1 MSKWNKPSSQTYENA
16 EATKKYSFRNA
27 EPKIAVK
34 LSPKLQKVVLKERSV
49 SLSKLQKVVPKGAK
63 CKFCAQ
69 KSFLRECRAKYH
81 RNIRR
86 STKSQREY
94 YRNRRRRSSKDVP

>member
-63 CKFCAQ
+63 CKRKVNENTAEIEGEEVQ
-69 KSFLRECRAKYH
+69 KTFLRECRTYTEK
-81 RNIRR
+81 
-86 STKSQREY
+86 
-94 YRNRRRRSSKDVP
+94 